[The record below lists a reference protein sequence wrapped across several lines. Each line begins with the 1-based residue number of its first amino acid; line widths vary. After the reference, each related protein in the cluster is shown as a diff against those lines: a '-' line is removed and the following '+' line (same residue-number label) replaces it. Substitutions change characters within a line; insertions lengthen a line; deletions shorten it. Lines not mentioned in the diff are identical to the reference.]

1 MERIIGHGLSKTQEL
16 RILSS
21 TKAAAQR
28 PLTKSCP
35 KALETI
41 YWSPIA
47 GPLTLKKT
55 RLATNCV
62 LHIYCGNSNTF
73 PKRIPTTTGH
83 HSFQNYNASERAI
96 RNFKVKLKVSNFFKS
111 TAGSDGYAIIRSV
124 IDTAIKN
131 NQNPYEAT
139 RLIAMLPMNE

>member
-1 MERIIGHGLSKTQEL
+1 M
-16 RILSS
+16 
-21 TKAAAQR
+21 
-28 PLTKSCP
+28 
-35 KALETI
+35 
-41 YWSPIA
+41 
-47 GPLTLKKT
+47 LKYSEYVFSF
-55 RLATNCV
+55 LDNP
-62 LHIYCGNSNTF
+62 N
-73 PKRIPTTTGH
+73 IPP
-83 HSFQNYNASERAI
+83 NNNASERAI